1 MLCVQ
6 NIILSLSFQQ
16 YIHRQLCFII
26 AICLQCASV
35 HLCICNTHIGVIW
48 LEWENIFKLLKKI
61 HTVSSAF
68 SVNGSML
75 YISIKKTINFCS
87 MDDIYLFLHC
97 IFFFYNIR

>member
-1 MLCVQ
+1 M
-6 NIILSLSFQQ
+6 Q
-16 YIHRQLCFII
+16 YVY
-26 AICLQCASV
+26 SV
-35 HLCICNTHIGVIW
+35 HQYMYVFAIRIDVIW

-61 HTVSSAF
+61 HTVSSTF

-75 YISIKKTINFCS
+75 YISIKKTIKFCS